1 MTGVSPTQRLLTS
14 DEVAS
19 LVGAS
24 FGPDT
29 RVRDSGPLSG
39 GGYATVWWV
48 LLDDG
53 RRVVLKLAPPA
64 GTPLLRYERG
74 LCAAEA
80 RYFRLV
86 AERAPQ
92 VPVPPVLRHDADP
105 AYGEWLFTAMLPG
118 RSLSDLAVAG
128 VAVDDGP
135 VRYDLGVALAAVHRV
150 TGDRFG
156 YDDDRAG
163 GATWRAAFTAMLDA
177 LLADAADWD
186 VRLPVTPERLR
197 ALVWRHAD
205 VLDEVRRPALL
216 HFDCWDGNV
225 LAAPDPD
232 GRLRLSGL
240 VDGERFLYGDPLLDL
255 VSPLLFRRVEDEP
268 AHPLLR
274 GYRAAA
280 TEPLVLDA
288 SARRRLGLYRLHLY
302 LLMTVEMPSRG
313 MTALT
318 HPGRHAR
325 LAVLLDE
332 EIAALG
338 SA

>member
-1 MTGVSPTQRLLTS
+1 MTGVSPTQRTLTPA
-14 DEVAS
+14 DVAY
-19 LVGAS
+19 LIGAS
-24 FGPDT
+24 FGPQT
-29 RVRDSGPLSG
+29 RVRDAGPLAG
-39 GGYATVWWV
+39 GGYATVWWA
-48 LLDDG
+48 LLDDD

-74 LCAAEA
+74 LCAAEE

-92 VPVPPVLRHDADP
+92 VPVPPVLWRGADP
-105 AYGEWLFTAMLPG
+105 AYGEWLVTAMLPG
-118 RSLSDLAVAG
+118 QSLSDLAGTG

-135 VRYDLGVALAAVHRV
+135 ARYDLGVALAAVHRI
-150 TGDRFG
+150 TGERFG
-156 YDDDRAG
+156 YDGDRANG
-163 GATWRAAFTAMLDA
+163 PTWRAAFTAMLDA

-186 VRLPVTPERLR
+186 VRLPVTPDRLH
-197 ALVWRHAD
+197 ALVGRHGD

-225 LAAPDPD
+225 LAAPDRD
-232 GRLRLSGL
+232 GRLRLRGL

-268 AHPLLR
+268 EHPLLR
-274 GYRAAA
+274 GYQATAA
-280 TEPLVLDA
+280 EPLVLDA

-302 LLMTVEMPSRG
+302 LLMTVEMPSRA
-313 MTALT
+313 MTARS

-325 LAVLLDE
+325 LAALLDE
-332 EIAALG
+332 ELAALDTR
-338 SA
+338 

>member
-1 MTGVSPTQRLLTS
+1 MTGASPTQRPLTGA
-14 DEVAS
+14 DVAY

-24 FGPDT
+24 FGSHT
-29 RVRDSGPLSG
+29 RVRDAGPLAG
-39 GGYATVWWV
+39 GGFATVWWV
-48 LLDDG
+48 LLDDD

-74 LCAAEA
+74 LCAAEE

-92 VPVPPVLRHDADP
+92 VPVPPVLWHGTDP
-105 AYGEWLFTAMLPG
+105 AYGEWLITAMLPG
-118 RSLSDLAVAG
+118 RSLFDLAEAG

-135 VRYDLGVALAAVHRV
+135 ARYDLGVALATVHQV

-156 YDDDRAG
+156 YDGDRAAG
-163 GATWRAAFTAMLDA
+163 PTWRAAFTAMLDE

-186 VRLPVTPERLR
+186 VRLPVTSDHLH
-197 ALVWRHAD
+197 ALVGRHAD

-232 GRLRLSGL
+232 GRLRLCGL
-240 VDGERFLYGDPLLDL
+240 VDGERFFYGDPLLDL

-268 AHPLLR
+268 EHPLLR
-274 GYRAAA
+274 GYQSAAA
-280 TEPLVLDA
+280 EPLVLDA

-313 MTALT
+313 MTTQT
-318 HPGRHAR
+318 HPGRYAR
-325 LAVLLDE
+325 LAALLDE

-338 SA
+338 AG

>member
-1 MTGVSPTQRLLTS
+1 MTLVSPTQRPLTT
-14 DEVAS
+14 DDVTY
-19 LVGAS
+19 LVHAS
-24 FGPDT
+24 FGP
-29 RVRDSGPLSG
+29 RVGVLDAGPLDG

-48 LLDDG
+48 RLDDD
-53 RRVVLKLAPPA
+53 REVVLKLSPPP

-92 VPVPPVLRHDADP
+92 VPVPPVLHHGADP
-105 AYGEWLFTAMLPG
+105 AYGEWLMTGMLPG
-118 RSLSDLAVAG
+118 RSLPDLAAADA
-128 VAVDDGP
+128 AVDDGP
-135 VRYDLGVALAAVHRV
+135 ARYDLGATLATLHRI

-156 YDDDRAG
+156 YEGARAA
-163 GATWRAAFTAMLDA
+163 GATWSEAFAAMLDA
-177 LLADAADWD
+177 LLDDAADWA
-186 VRLPVTPERLR
+186 VPLPVTPDRLR
-197 ALVWRHAD
+197 ALVGRHVG

-240 VDGERFLYGDPLLDL
+240 VDGERFLFGDPLLDL
-255 VSPLLFRRVEDEP
+255 VSPLLFRRIEDEP
-268 AHPLLR
+268 EHPLLR
-274 GYRAAA
+274 GYRAAT

-288 SARRRLGLYRLHLY
+288 AACRRLGLYRLHLY

-313 MTALT
+313 MTGRS
-318 HPGRHAR
+318 HPGRHAQ
-325 LAVLLDE
+325 LTALLDE

-338 SA
+338 RD

>member
-1 MTGVSPTQRLLTS
+1 M
-14 DEVAS
+14 
-19 LVGAS
+19 GAARRR
-24 FGPDT
+24 P
-29 RVRDSGPLSG
+29 PG
-39 GGYATVWWV
+39 GAEAG
-48 LLDDG
+48 
-53 RRVVLKLAPPA
+53 PPA

-92 VPVPPVLRHDADP
+92 VPVPRFCGTTATPRTANGWSPRCCP
-105 AYGEWLFTAMLPG
+105 AG
-118 RSLSDLAVAG
+118 RSLTWPGRASRWTTVRCGTTSGGSRRGAPGDRRPVRVRRRPGRRGDLAGGVHGDARRAPRRRGRLGRPAAG
-128 VAVDDGP
+128 D
-135 VRYDLGVALAAVHRV
+135 
-150 TGDRFG
+150 
-156 YDDDRAG
+156 
-163 GATWRAAFTAMLDA
+163 
-177 LLADAADWD
+177 
-186 VRLPVTPERLR
+186 PERLR
-197 ALVWRHAD
+197 ALVRRHAD

-232 GRLRLSGL
+232 GRLRLCGL

-255 VSPLLFRRVEDEP
+255 VSPLLFRRIEDEP
-268 AHPLLR
+268 AHPLLH

-280 TEPLVLDA
+280 AEPLVLDA

>member
-1 MTGVSPTQRLLTS
+1 MTY
-14 DEVAS
+14 
-19 LVGAS
+19 LVRAS
-24 FGPDT
+24 FGSST
-29 RVRDSGPLSG
+29 RVRDTGPLTG

-48 LLDDG
+48 LLDDD
-53 RRVVLKLAPPA
+53 RRVVLKVFPPA
-64 GTPLLRYERG
+64 GTRLLRYERG

-86 AERAPQ
+86 AERVPH
-92 VPVPPVLRHDADP
+92 VPVPPVLHHGTDP
-105 AYGEWLFTAMLPG
+105 AYGEWLVTGLLPG
-118 RSLSDLAVAG
+118 RSLPDLAAG
-128 VAVDDGP
+128 GVPVDDGP
-135 VRYDLGVALAAVHRV
+135 ARYDLGTALASLHEI

-156 YDDDRAG
+156 YEGGRAS

-186 VRLPVTPERLR
+186 VTLPVTPDQLH
-197 ALVWRHAD
+197 ALVGRNAD

-225 LAAPDPD
+225 LAAPDAE
-232 GRLRLSGL
+232 GQLRLCGL

-255 VSPLLFRRVEDEP
+255 VSPLLFRRIEDEP
-268 AHPLLR
+268 EHPLLR
-274 GYRAAA
+274 GYRSAAG
-280 TEPLVLDA
+280 TPLLLDG

-313 MTALT
+313 MTERS

-325 LAVLLDE
+325 LSALLDE

-338 SA
+338 RA

>member
-1 MTGVSPTQRLLTS
+1 MTGISPTQRSLTS
-14 DEVAS
+14 DDVAY
-19 LVGAS
+19 LVRAS
-24 FGPDT
+24 FGPHV
-29 RVRDSGPLSG
+29 RVRDTGPLAG
-39 GGYATVWWV
+39 GGYATVWWA
-48 LLDDG
+48 LLDDD

-80 RYFRLV
+80 RYFHLV
-86 AERAPQ
+86 AEHAPQ
-92 VPVPPVLRHDADP
+92 VPVPLVLRHGSDP
-105 AYGEWLFTAMLPG
+105 AYGEWLVTTMLPG
-118 RSLSDLAVAG
+118 RSLAELAEAG

-135 VRYDLGVALAAVHRV
+135 ARYDLGVALAALHRV

-156 YDDDRAG
+156 YDDGRAG
-163 GATWRAAFTAMLDA
+163 GPTWRAAFTAMLDA
-177 LLADAADWD
+177 LLADAIDWH
-186 VRLPVTPERLR
+186 VRLPVTPDRLHT
-197 ALVWRHAD
+197 LVGRHAD

-232 GRLRLSGL
+232 GRLRLHGL

-268 AHPLLR
+268 EHPLLR
-274 GYRAAA
+274 GYRSAAA
-280 TEPLVLDA
+280 ELVLDA

-313 MTALT
+313 MTAQS
-318 HPGRHAR
+318 HPGLAAR
-325 LAVLLDE
+325 LAALLDQ
-332 EIAALG
+332 EIAALDRG
-338 SA
+338 

>member
-1 MTGVSPTQRLLTS
+1 MTLTSPTQRSLTS
-14 DEVAS
+14 ADVAH
-19 LVGAS
+19 LLGAS

-29 RVRDSGPLSG
+29 RVRDTGPLAG
-39 GGYATVWWV
+39 GGYATVWWA
-48 LLDDG
+48 LLDDD
-53 RRVVLKLAPPA
+53 RRVVVKLSPPA

-92 VPVPPVLRHDADP
+92 VPVPPVLHHGTDP
-105 AYGEWLFTAMLPG
+105 AYGEWLVTAMLPG
-118 RSLSDLAVAG
+118 RSLADLAGAG

-135 VRYDLGVALAAVHRV
+135 ARYDLGVALAGLHQV

-156 YDDDRAG
+156 YDDERAG
-163 GATWRAAFTAMLDA
+163 GRTWRAAFTAMLHA

-186 VRLPVTPERLR
+186 VRLPVTPGRLHR
-197 ALVWRHAD
+197 LVQRHAD

-232 GRLRLSGL
+232 GRLRLRAL
-240 VDGERFLYGDPLLDL
+240 VDGERFLCGDPLLDL

-274 GYRAAA
+274 GYRAASPD
-280 TEPLVLDA
+280 PLVLDA

-318 HPGRHAR
+318 HPGRHTR
-325 LAVLLDE
+325 LAALLDE
-332 EIAALG
+332 EIAALA
-338 SA
+338 SE

>member
-1 MTGVSPTQRLLTS
+1 MTASSPTQRPLTTN
-14 DEVAS
+14 DVAH
-19 LVGAS
+19 LVRAS
-24 FGPDT
+24 FGPQAQ
-29 RVRDSGPLSG
+29 VRDAGPLSG
-39 GGYATVWWV
+39 GGFATVWWA
-48 LLDDG
+48 LLDDD

-86 AERAPQ
+86 AEHAPQ
-92 VPVPPVLRHDADP
+92 VPVPPVLQHGTDP
-105 AYGEWLFTAMLPG
+105 AYGEWLVTAMLPG
-118 RSLSDLAVAG
+118 RSLSDLAETGATP
-128 VAVDDGP
+128 DDDP
-135 VRYDLGVALAAVHRV
+135 ARYDLGVALAALHQI

-156 YDDDRAG
+156 YDGDRAG
-163 GATWRAAFTAMLDA
+163 GSSWRAAFTAMLDA

-186 VRLPVTPERLR
+186 VRLPVTPDGLRRL
-197 ALVWRHAD
+197 VGRHAD

-225 LAAPDPD
+225 LAAPDPT
-232 GRLRLSGL
+232 GRLRLCGL

-268 AHPLLR
+268 EHPLLR

-280 TEPLVLDA
+280 PLVLDA
-288 SARRRLGLYRLHLY
+288 PARRRLGLYRLHLY
-302 LLMTVEMPSRG
+302 LLMTIEMPSRG
-313 MTALT
+313 MTARS

-325 LAVLLDE
+325 LAALLDE
-332 EIAALG
+332 EIAALDRD
-338 SA
+338 